1 MLYMCLCL
9 TPLSLPLPPLPQPS
23 SPPPHPPSQ
32 LEINFCFCCSDYGF
46 FRKANSDLCEKISD
60 FKKPDIDVCLRG
72 HEEEIITQG

>member
-1 MLYMCLCL
+1 MCL
-9 TPLSLPLPPLPQPS
+9 LSSTFPSFFPTSSSPPLPLF
-23 SPPPHPPSQ
+23 Q
-32 LEINFCFCCSDYGF
+32 LEVNFYFYCSDYGF